1 MLYRQLGE
9 VRGALRTAFY
19 QLTLNGLTTK
29 DGTMKKLALPL
40 ITLLAFSAY
49 TLYVMLQ
56 ADQSLLQFGLQL
68 MSSADTAQVVIDL
81 YILAA
86 LACIWMYQDG
96 RARGK
101 SLTYLLAFFGLTA
114 LFVSAGPLLYLVLKA
129 IDSDRNAAQSAP

>member
-1 MLYRQLGE
+1 
-9 VRGALRTAFY
+9 
-19 QLTLNGLTTK
+19 
-29 DGTMKKLALPL
+29 MKKLALPL
-40 ITLLAFSAY
+40 ITLLAFSVY

-56 ADQSLLQFGLQL
+56 AEQSLLQFGMQL

-86 LACIWMYQDG
+86 LACIWMYRDG

-101 SLTYLLAFFGLTA
+101 SLAYLLPFFALTA

-129 IDSDRNAAQSAP
+129 IDSSSRPNAA